1 MKVNEVELDHD
12 SRNSECLPC
21 PPQAPLYLGTF
32 ADMAILLMAFFVIVL
47 ALAVF
52 SPEQIRTM
60 DSVAASISGV
70 QREIEV
76 FQEATAENLV
86 MEQFRSGQVEP
97 IVFDIIEEERT
108 DQTPLDQQLDTDTAR
123 SIENTNAYEI
133 VEERLASQIAQGKVI
148 TRQEDNRVVVE
159 ILAPGAGTDQTEA
172 LASQPGQLDRELI
185 EIFLQVAT
193 AQSETQGVIEVIDGT
208 ESIQASESR
217 EANTVA
223 RIYRDVL
230 AALSNEVS
238 AGQVSVS
245 LEDGEIILRIPGDQ
259 SFSSGSAQLRPNFR
273 ILLESIGDVLLP
285 IPAISR
291 VEGHT
296 DDVPLSFGG
305 RYDDNW
311 DLSSARAASVAEFFL
326 DELYLRPGDIY
337 IMAFGDSVPI
347 ASNETA
353 EGREL
358 NRRID
363 IVVTPL

>member
-1 MKVNEVELDHD
+1 MQDNEVELEKSNPESD
-12 SRNSECLPC
+12 C
-21 PPQAPLYLGTF
+21 PPCSSQAPLYIGTF

-47 ALAVF
+47 ALSVF

-97 IVFDIIEEERT
+97 IVFDIIEEERS
-108 DQTPLDQQLDTDTAR
+108 DQRPREEQLDINQ
-123 SIENTNAYEI
+123 SQSNENTNAYEI
-133 VEERLASQIAQGKVI
+133 VGERLASQIAQGKVI

-159 ILAPGAGTDQTEA
+159 ILAPDAGTDQTEVS
-172 LASQPGQLDRELI
+172 ASEPGQLDREFI
-185 EIFLQVAT
+185 EILLQVAT
-193 AQSETQGVIEVIDGT
+193 AQSETQEVIEVIDET
-208 ESIQASESR
+208 ESIQASDTR
-217 EANTVA
+217 EADTVA
-223 RIYRDVL
+223 RIYRDVI
-230 AALSNEVS
+230 AALSDKVS
-238 AGQVSVS
+238 AGQVNVS
-245 LEDGEIILRIPGDQ
+245 MEDGEIILRIPGDQ

-273 ILLESIGDVLLP
+273 ILLESIGDVLIS
-285 IPAISR
+285 IPAITR

-337 IMAFGDSVPI
+337 IMAFGDSVPV

>member
-1 MKVNEVELDHD
+1 MQDKEVELE
-12 SRNSECLPC
+12 RNKPESDC
-21 PPQAPLYLGTF
+21 PPCQSQAPLYIGTF

-47 ALAVF
+47 ALSVF

-97 IVFDIIEEERT
+97 IVFDIIEEERS
-108 DQTPLDQQLDTDTAR
+108 DQRPREEQLDINQ
-123 SIENTNAYEI
+123 SQSNENTNAYEI
-133 VEERLASQIAQGKVI
+133 VGERLASQIAQGKVI

-159 ILAPGAGTDQTEA
+159 ILAPDAGTDQTEVS
-172 LASQPGQLDRELI
+172 ASEPGQLDREFI
-185 EIFLQVAT
+185 EILLQVAT
-193 AQSETQGVIEVIDGT
+193 AQSETQEVIEVIDET
-208 ESIQASESR
+208 ESIQASDTR
-217 EANTVA
+217 EADTVA
-223 RIYRDVL
+223 RIYRDVI
-230 AALSNEVS
+230 AALSDKVS
-238 AGQVSVS
+238 AGQVNVS
-245 LEDGEIILRIPGDQ
+245 MEDGEIILRIPGDQ
-259 SFSSGSAQLRPNFR
+259 SFSSGSAQLRPNFS
-273 ILLESIGDVLLP
+273 ILLESIGDVLIS
-285 IPAISR
+285 IPAITR

-337 IMAFGDSVPI
+337 IMAFGDSVPV
-347 ASNETA
+347 ASNDTA

>member
-1 MKVNEVELDHD
+1 MQDKEVELEGNNPESD
-12 SRNSECLPC
+12 C
-21 PPQAPLYLGTF
+21 PPCQSQAPLYIGTF
-32 ADMAILLMAFFVIVL
+32 ADMAILLMAFFVIGL
-47 ALAVF
+47 ALSVF

-97 IVFDIIEEERT
+97 IVFDIIEEERS
-108 DQTPLDQQLDTDTAR
+108 DQRPREEQLDINQSR
-123 SIENTNAYEI
+123 SNEDSNAYEI

-172 LASQPGQLDRELI
+172 LASEPGQLDRELI
-185 EIFLQVAT
+185 EILLQVAT
-193 AQSETQGVIEVIDGT
+193 AQSETQEAIEVIDGT
-208 ESIQASESR
+208 ESIQASDTR
-217 EANTVA
+217 EADTVA
-223 RIYRDVL
+223 RIYRDVI

-238 AGQVSVS
+238 AGQVNVS
-245 LEDGEIILRIPGDQ
+245 MEDEEIILRIPGDQ
-259 SFSSGSAQLRPNFR
+259 SFSSGSAQLRPNFS
-273 ILLESIGDVLLP
+273 ILLESIGDVLIS
-285 IPAISR
+285 IPAITR

-337 IMAFGDSVPI
+337 IMAFGDSVPV